1 VKIFN
6 NLLAHC
12 VLVFFFASVSTA
24 IRAAEALPVALHE
37 VDVLVRARPADALDV
52 LNRYSATSQD
62 ETLPVRRAVL
72 TRLHRIQLD
81 LGNKAG
87 ARAANNSLQELG
99 QQRHDAVSLALVAL
113 NGVEDNIRDF
123 QTDAG
128 RATLAEAERSVDMK
142 AYPDVAFE
150 FRMAYGRLYLLK
162 AEYERAIEQF
172 QSGVEIARRTADP
185 VSARAQAFRNLAYA
199 YLSLDDKPQAERMAM
214 KALDA
219 DLTSMPARLR
229 ALLYLTQANV
239 LSQLKRFTEAE
250 GVFSRALETSRTSGV
265 KMVESRVLNDWSD
278 LELRRGD
285 FVTAERL
292 SRQAEQVA
300 ELIGEKGAAT
310 AAGANIGFSL
320 GGQGKVPEALPYINK
335 AVEKLRQQGNRQW
348 LSALLDE
355 KGRMLERQGFFKDAL
370 TVMHEQQQLER
381 EQFTDQRSKAVALLQ
396 ERFESQQSQRH
407 IEMLEQQ
414 NRLKDAD
421 IRNRQ
426 LLQVALGLVVALMVA
441 IGIMV
446 IMLYRRAHKSN
457 VQLRLLNDQ
466 LAEHAVRDPLTGLYN
481 RRSFVDTMQ
490 ARANQIAHEAR
501 HGMQD
506 GSEIFMVLDL
516 DHFKTV
522 NDTHGHGAGD
532 MVLVEIAKR
541 LQSAMR
547 DNDTVLRWGGE
558 EFVIHVP
565 VCKAGQA
572 ATLARRILCIVNET
586 PVDIGVAKLRVSV
599 SIGMIELPFVA
610 PAEGDFDWQRAL
622 RLADRALYLA
632 KAGGRNRC
640 SHLLRAKTFMP
651 DPDQL
656 ETDFDGAIASGNLVL
671 HTVRPYDGLT
681 LAA

>member
-12 VLVFFFASVSTA
+12 VVVFVLVGGSPEL
-24 IRAAEALPVALHE
+24 RAAEALPAALHE
-37 VDVLVRARPADALDV
+37 VDSLARTRPTEALIA
-52 LNRYSATSQD
+52 LNRFAATSQGAA
-62 ETLPVRRAVL
+62 LPVRRAVL

-87 ARAANNSLQELG
+87 ARAATNNLQELG
-99 QQRHDAVSLALVAL
+99 QQQRDAVSLALVAL

-142 AYPDVAFE
+142 AYPGVAFE

-172 QSGVEIARRTADP
+172 QNGVEIARRTEDP

-199 YLSLDDKPQAERMAM
+199 YLSLNDKSQAERMAL

-219 DLTSMPARLR
+219 DLTLMPARLR
-229 ALLYLTQANV
+229 ALLYLTHANV
-239 LSQLKRFTEAE
+239 LSQLKRFPEAE
-250 GVFSRALETSRTSGV
+250 ASFSHALETSRTSSV
-265 KMVESRVLNDWSD
+265 KLVESRVLNDWAD

-310 AAGANIGFSL
+310 AAGANIGFAL
-320 GGQGKVPEALPYINK
+320 GGQGKVAEGLPYIDK
-335 AVEKLRQQGNRQW
+335 AVEKLRQQGNSQW
-348 LSALLDE
+348 LSALLAE
-355 KGRMLERQGFFKDAL
+355 KGQMLERQGFFKDAL
-370 TVMHEQQQLER
+370 MVMHEEQKLER
-381 EQFTDQRSKAVALLQ
+381 EQFTEQRSKAVALLQ
-396 ERFESQQSQRH
+396 ERFESQQNQRH
-407 IEMLEQQ
+407 IELLEQQ

-426 LLQVALGLVVALMVA
+426 LLQVALGLVVMLMVA

-446 IMLYRRAHKSN
+446 IMLYRRARKSN

-466 LAEHAVRDPLTGLYN
+466 LAEHAVRDPLTGLHN
-481 RRSFVDTMQ
+481 RRSFVATMEARGTER
-490 ARANQIAHEAR
+490 ARAAR
-501 HGMQD
+501 HDVQD
-506 GSEIFMVLDL
+506 GGEIFMVLDL

-522 NDTHGHGAGD
+522 NDTYGHDAGD

-541 LQSAMR
+541 LQSVMR
-547 DNDTVLRWGGE
+547 DDDTVLRWGGE
-558 EFVIHVP
+558 EFVIHLP

-572 ATLARRILCIVNET
+572 TTLARRILGIVNDT
-586 PVDIGVAKLRVSV
+586 PLDIGVAKLRVSV

-610 PAEGDFDWQRAL
+610 LDEGDFDWQHAL

-651 DPDQL
+651 SADQL
-656 ETDFDGAIASGNLVL
+656 ETGFDSAIASGNLVL
-671 HTVRPYDGLT
+671 HTVLPYGELT